1 MLGSLTGPLTLTE
14 PGCVLRILL
23 YIALHAATAYLPDL
37 TQFNPLH
44 PRDEQTGVQ
53 TITRPWYTECLQS
66 VECLTELILPGPVQ
80 LCAT

>member
-1 MLGSLTGPLTLTE
+1 MLGSLTGPLALTE
-14 PGCVLRILL
+14 PERGLGVLL

-53 TITRPWYTECLQS
+53 TITRPWHTECLQNA
-66 VECLTELILPGPVQ
+66 ECLAELNLPGPVQ
-80 LCAT
+80 LRAT

>member
-1 MLGSLTGPLTLTE
+1 MLGSLTGPLALTE
-14 PGCVLRILL
+14 PERGLGVLL

-53 TITRPWYTECLQS
+53 TITRP
-66 VECLTELILPGPVQ
+66 
-80 LCAT
+80 